1 MIDVMEIVIHGGC
14 QQIVTVFE
22 IVFDMVE
29 WNTSLEM
36 ETITIADHIY
46 VIFTELHPRLFCK

>member
-1 MIDVMEIVIHGGC
+1 MESKCTSFVNCCDAMIDVMEIVIYGGC

-29 WNTSLEM
+29 
-36 ETITIADHIY
+36 
-46 VIFTELHPRLFCK
+46 